1 MTSRAR
7 LRVIAGRPVMP
18 TERDYADKRWLRQG
32 ALGAPNVRAVPW
44 LSWAIAAAVVLGF
57 AAGVL

>member
-1 MTSRAR
+1 
-7 LRVIAGRPVMP
+7 MP